1 MKKMPAEKS
10 TRSAIKRKAAVSRR
24 SGSADPDKESN
35 PPFPESLLFSNTLQG
50 IIATDTRGRITA
62 VNPAFIAM
70 TGFAEKELSGK
81 LPSFLF
87 SNRHD
92 PGLSL
97 SIAAMMETQGKW
109 QGEVLLRLADGTTR
123 PSCLTALSGDD
134 NGRPYAF
141 YLFGDFAPS
150 SGDAASID
158 NCAYFD
164 PLTRLPNRRSFG
176 ERLLTILD
184 RCREAESFCALLLID
199 IDKFHS
205 INDMLGFSNGDQLLQ
220 SLSNRLKSC
229 VREMDSAFRLGNDEF
244 ALVLEAVSHPE
255 DVSMVAKRV
264 LNICAPPFRL
274 SNREIYVTVSI
285 GIGICPSDGTTEDQL
300 LKSAHSA
307 LDRAKEFGV
316 NHFQHYHPAMNAKVM
331 EEFMLDNDLRKA
343 LQQDELLLH
352 YQPQVDLTTGKIYGA
367 EALIRWMHPQRGV
380 LSPLQFV
387 HLAES
392 NGLIIPMG
400 EWVLKTA
407 CIQARKWQERYS
419 KKFSIAVNL
428 SNQQFQQVDIT
439 ERVACILEETG
450 LDPGSLELEI
460 TETVGMKNPE
470 STLKALQ
477 KLKSMGVRIAIDDFG
492 TGYSSIYYLKKF
504 PIDSIKIDRSF
515 IDDMAMDPNAATIV
529 LAMIAMARS
538 LNLSVIAEGVET
550 RDQLDYLFGAGCRKI
565 QGFIFGRPVTA
576 PAFEQ
581 LLLTPPAI
589 IGNMPRPELKARH
602 PVTTAS

>member
-1 MKKMPAEKS
+1 
-10 TRSAIKRKAAVSRR
+10 
-24 SGSADPDKESN
+24 
-35 PPFPESLLFSNTLQG
+35 
-50 IIATDTRGRITA
+50 
-62 VNPAFIAM
+62 
-70 TGFAEKELSGK
+70 
-81 LPSFLF
+81 
-87 SNRHD
+87 
-92 PGLSL
+92 
-97 SIAAMMETQGKW
+97 
-109 QGEVLLRLADGTTR
+109 
-123 PSCLTALSGDD
+123 
-134 NGRPYAF
+134 
-141 YLFGDFAPS
+141 
-150 SGDAASID
+150 
-158 NCAYFD
+158 
-164 PLTRLPNRRSFG
+164 
-176 ERLLTILD
+176 
-184 RCREAESFCALLLID
+184 
-199 IDKFHS
+199 
-205 INDMLGFSNGDQLLQ
+205 
-220 SLSNRLKSC
+220 
-229 VREMDSAFRLGNDEF
+229 
-244 ALVLEAVSHPE
+244 
-255 DVSMVAKRV
+255 
-264 LNICAPPFRL
+264 
-274 SNREIYVTVSI
+274 
-285 GIGICPSDGTTEDQL
+285 
-300 LKSAHSA
+300 
-307 LDRAKEFGV
+307 
-316 NHFQHYHPAMNAKVM
+316 M

-538 LNLSVIAEGVET
+538 LNLSET